1 MRPHQGRG
9 VKGAIPSQDVLSIL
23 RTLPACAL
31 KQVVDVVKSYGI
43 SILMDEYHSGSR
55 AWLYQAV
62 NAWLDLSVGDAD
74 AGERSS
80 VRERAS
86 RAFIL
91 LAGPG
96 MGKSV
101 FSAVMQT
108 KLAVRANKDQG
119 LVMVSGAGAGRGR
132 LSSGGCSPTL
142 ALSRCSTSSKLGR
155 GGHRAR

>member
-1 MRPHQGRG
+1 MIKTYNTS
-9 VKGAIPSQDVLSIL
+9 V
-23 RTLPACAL
+23 
-31 KQVVDVVKSYGI
+31 
-43 SILMDEYHSGSR
+43 LMDEYHSGSR
-55 AWLYQAV
+55 DWLYRAV
-62 NAWLDLSVGDAD
+62 NTWLDSSVPTPLLPGVD

-80 VRERAS
+80 VRERTS

-108 KLAVRANKDQG
+108 KLAVRANQDQG
-119 LVMVSGAGAGRGR
+119 LVMVSGAGAGRG
-132 LSSGGCSPTL
+132 GGCSPTL
-142 ALSRCSTSSKLGR
+142 GRCCLPLYRCSTSSRLGR